1 MFFNNIASKYVKQ
14 KKKKQSNVSKSLIIL
29 DYNKQK
35 IICMCAHAC
44 MCITTQVG
52 CNKK

>member
-14 KKKKQSNVSKSLIIL
+14 KNKERNVNKSLIIL

-52 CNKK
+52 YNKK

>member
-14 KKKKQSNVSKSLIIL
+14 KKKTRNVSKSLIIL

-44 MCITTQVG
+44 MCLTTQVG